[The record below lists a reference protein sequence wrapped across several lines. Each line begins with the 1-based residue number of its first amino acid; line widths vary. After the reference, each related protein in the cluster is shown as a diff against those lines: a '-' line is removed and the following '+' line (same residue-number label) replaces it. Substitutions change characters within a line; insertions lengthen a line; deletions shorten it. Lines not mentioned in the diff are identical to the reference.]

1 MMSWKRFSAHRSSLS
16 TSVVILML
24 VGIQPT
30 SAQQDTGRGDWRET
44 RYGLLKGNQVGTVFY
59 NFGEF
64 GDWMNFPWESF
75 DWPTGSGHFY
85 IDGTAF
91 MIQARAVTS
100 TGRAI
105 HPLETNYFEYVRYDP
120 LTLLRYGWYPI
131 AGYARAVQKS
141 VAASNDSTTWPAHW
155 PDKPADWD
163 GYWNGYFGKGVRTG
177 LTETYFVM
185 DDNSDKGYI
194 GVFHSDSLDTTRGG
208 LGVKVRVRALEWSAP
223 QLQDIL
229 FVSFAISNEGTTSYD
244 SMYAAEYVDYA
255 IGGHDNSSNNFATY
269 HSSSGLFIAH
279 SSTSVGLPG
288 NWSPVGVLGIAWL
301 GTPDSI
307 GLTGVQ
313 TFTVHA
319 YDLDN
324 DELNWTAIS
333 SRAVVLCNTTNT
345 NAACYLSSGPFTLA
359 AGHEQK
365 VVLAYIF
372 AYDTAGLIV
381 KADFARQFYKAGFD
395 TKILGVTDR
404 NNGLPGEFLL
414 EQNFPNPFN
423 PTTLIRYRLSARSH
437 VTMTVFNPLG
447 QQVAILVNEVQEP
460 GYHDVRFDASG
471 LATGVYFYRLRAG
484 EYVQSRM
491 LILLK

>member
-1 MMSWKRFSAHRSSLS
+1 
-16 TSVVILML
+16 ML
-24 VGIQPT
+24 VGIQST
-30 SAQQDTGRGDWRET
+30 SAQQDTSRGNWRES
-44 RYGLLKGNQVGTVFY
+44 RYSVLNGNQVGTVFY

-64 GDWMNFPWESF
+64 GDWLDFPSESF

-91 MIQARAVTS
+91 MIQARAVTR

-120 LTLLRYGWYPI
+120 LTLLRYGWYPL
-131 AGYARAVQKS
+131 AGYARAGQKS
-141 VAASNDSTTWPAHW
+141 VAVSNDSTTWPAHW

-163 GYWNGYFGKGVRTG
+163 GYWNGYFGKGVRAE

-194 GVFHSDSLDTTRGG
+194 GVFHADSLDSTRGG

-244 SMYAAEYVDYA
+244 SMYAAEYMDYA
-255 IGGHDNSSNNFATY
+255 IGGHDNSSNNYATY
-269 HSSSGLFIAH
+269 HPSSGLFIAH
-279 SSTSVGLPG
+279 STTSFGLPG

-313 TFTVHA
+313 TFTVHT
-319 YDLDN
+319 YDLN
-324 DELNWTAIS
+324 DDERNWTAIS
-333 SRAVVLCNTTNT
+333 SPAVVLRNTTNT

-372 AYDTAGLIV
+372 ANDTAGLIV

-395 TKILGVTDR
+395 TKILGVTGR
-404 NNGLPGEFLL
+404 SNGLPGEFLL
-414 EQNFPNPFN
+414 EQNFPN
-423 PTTLIRYRLSARSH
+423 TIRFALPQRSH
-437 VTMTVFNPLG
+437 VVLTVFNTLG
-447 QQVAILVNEVQEP
+447 QKVALLVDENQDA
-460 GYHDVRFDASG
+460 GYYDVRFDGSG
-471 LATGVYFYRLRAG
+471 LASGVYFYRLRAG
-484 EYVQSRM
+484 EYM
-491 LILLK
+491 ATKKLLVIR